1 MRKIVYIVLSFFLLI
16 GCGESR
22 VSKQLGLLER
32 FIAMNPDSV
41 YNMLEELEYE
51 QNRLDRADK
60 MHYIVLRA
68 QCHNQL
74 DLPFDSL
81 YLLREAAD
89 YYEKNGYPN
98 QKLLSRYL
106 LGRAYHVLGDLPMA
120 VETYYNCLT
129 EIDSSANNLDYV
141 QLSKV
146 HSQLANIYNSQK
158 LPQYE
163 INELRQAERYA
174 LKGNDSCLAAVYHE
188 LMANSY
194 DLEGCYDSVIVVS
207 LETSRLYEN
216 LGMKSASARA
226 MEGAL
231 FPYIQQGRFLEAKRC
246 IDIYEKESG
255 DVDEYGNVL
264 TDAKIYYHKKGL
276 YYLGINKTDS
286 AEYYFHKLISDA
298 HDSNDLEAAY
308 RGLLMLYRTVDNK
321 DSVGKYSYLY
331 CEAND
336 SSNKRTI
343 AEDITRMKSIYDY
356 TRYKN
361 EAAQKEIQSQK
372 AHKKMLIIAFLSI
385 MLALCALYFFVQ
397 YNKRKK
403 DEIGRMLSE
412 YNRVKSLINEL
423 EEGRD
428 ELLTKHKKELAD
440 IEAKLRKKGHEND
453 DVQYDGLD
461 ANVVGKF
468 KYVSSLSPTNH
479 DVIIN
484 NEDWQL
490 LRKEMMLRDEAFML
504 FLSKMELSD
513 GERKVAMLIR
523 LRFTDYEIKKII
535 DAYGSSLTNY
545 KTKINKKLFD
555 CEGCRTLRHKIYTW
569 SK

>member
-1 MRKIVYIVLSFFLLI
+1 MRKIVYIVISFFLLI

-120 VETYYNCLT
+120 VETYHDCLT
-129 EIDSSANNLDYV
+129 GLDTTGNNLDYI

-146 HSQLANIYNSQK
+146 HSQLADIYHKQRLSR
-158 LPQYE
+158 YE
-163 INELRQAERYA
+163 LSELRDAERCA
-174 LKGNDSCLAAVYHE
+174 LIGRDSSIAALYHE
-188 LMANSY
+188 IMVKPF
-194 DLEGCYDSVIVVS
+194 DLEGCYDSVITIS
-207 LETSRLYEN
+207 QESAEIYER
-216 LGMKSASARA
+216 LGMKASSARA
-226 MEGAL
+226 VGHAI
-231 FPYIQQGRFLEAKRC
+231 FAYIQMGEYGEAKRC
-246 IDIYEKESG
+246 MDVYEKQSN
-255 DVDEYGNVL
+255 DFDELGNIRKG
-264 TDAKIYYHKKGL
+264 AEIYYHKKGL

-286 AEYYFHKLISDA
+286 AEYYFRRLISDA

-308 RGLLMLYRTVDNK
+308 RDLLMLYRTVGNK
-321 DSVGKYSYLY
+321 DSIGKYSYLY

-343 AEDITRMKSIYDY
+343 AEDITRIKSIYDY

-397 YNKRKK
+397 YNERKK

-440 IEAKLRKKGHEND
+440 IEAKLREKGHEND
-453 DVQYDGLD
+453 DEQYDGLD

-479 DVIIN
+479 DVKIN

>member
-120 VETYYNCLT
+120 VETYHDCLT
-129 EIDSSANNLDYV
+129 GLDTTDNNLDYI

-146 HSQLANIYNSQK
+146 HSQLADIYHKQR
-158 LPQYE
+158 LTRYE
-163 INELRQAERYA
+163 LSELSDAERCA
-174 LKGNDSCLAAVYHE
+174 LIGRDSSIAALYHE
-188 LMANSY
+188 IMVKPF
-194 DLEGCYDSVIVVS
+194 DLEGCYDSVITIS
-207 LETSRLYEN
+207 QESAEIYER
-216 LGMKSASARA
+216 LGMKASSARA
-226 MEGAL
+226 VGHAI
-231 FPYIQQGRFLEAKRC
+231 FAYIQMGEYGEAKRC
-246 IDIYEKESG
+246 MDVYEKQSN
-255 DVDEYGNVL
+255 DFDELGNIRKG
-264 TDAKIYYHKKGL
+264 AEIYYHKKGL

-286 AEYYFHKLISDA
+286 AEYYFRRLISDA

-308 RGLLMLYRTVDNK
+308 RDLLMLYRTVGNK
-321 DSVGKYSYLY
+321 DSIGKYSYLY

-397 YNKRKK
+397 YNERKK

-453 DVQYDGLD
+453 DEQYDGLD

-479 DVIIN
+479 DVKIN

>member
-120 VETYYNCLT
+120 VETYHDCLT
-129 EIDSSANNLDYV
+129 GLDTTDNNLDYI

-146 HSQLANIYNSQK
+146 HSQLADIYHKQR
-158 LPQYE
+158 LTRYE
-163 INELRQAERYA
+163 LSELRDAERCA
-174 LKGNDSCLAAVYHE
+174 LIGRDSSIAALYHE
-188 LMANSY
+188 IMVKPF
-194 DLEGCYDSVIVVS
+194 DLEGCYDSVITIS
-207 LETSRLYEN
+207 QESAEIYER
-216 LGMKSASARA
+216 LGMKASSARA
-226 MEGAL
+226 VGHAI
-231 FPYIQQGRFLEAKRC
+231 FAYIQMGEYGEAKRC
-246 IDIYEKESG
+246 MDVYEKQSN
-255 DVDEYGNVL
+255 DFDELGNIRKG
-264 TDAKIYYHKKGL
+264 AEIYYHKKGL

-286 AEYYFHKLISDA
+286 AEYYFRRLISDA

-308 RGLLMLYRTVDNK
+308 RDLLMLYRTVGNK
-321 DSVGKYSYLY
+321 DSIGKYSYLY

-453 DVQYDGLD
+453 DEQYDGLD

-479 DVIIN
+479 DVKIN

>member
-120 VETYYNCLT
+120 VETYHDCLT
-129 EIDSSANNLDYV
+129 GLDTTDNNLDYI

-146 HSQLANIYNSQK
+146 HSQLADIYHKQR
-158 LPQYE
+158 LTRYE
-163 INELRQAERYA
+163 LSELRDAERCA
-174 LKGNDSCLAAVYHE
+174 LIGRDSSIAALYHE
-188 LMANSY
+188 IMVKPF
-194 DLEGCYDSVIVVS
+194 DLEGCYDSVITIS
-207 LETSRLYEN
+207 QESAEIYER
-216 LGMKSASARA
+216 LGMKASSARA
-226 MEGAL
+226 VGHAI
-231 FPYIQQGRFLEAKRC
+231 FAYIQMGEYGEAKRC
-246 IDIYEKESG
+246 MDVYEKQSN
-255 DVDEYGNVL
+255 DFDELGNIRKG
-264 TDAKIYYHKKGL
+264 AEIYYHKKGL

-286 AEYYFHKLISDA
+286 AEYYFRRLISDA

-308 RGLLMLYRTVDNK
+308 RDLLMLYRTVGNK
-321 DSVGKYSYLY
+321 DSIGKYSYLY

-343 AEDITRMKSIYDY
+343 AEDITRIKSIYDY

-361 EAAQKEIQSQK
+361 EAAQKEVQSQK

-453 DVQYDGLD
+453 DEQYDGLD

-479 DVIIN
+479 DVKIN